1 MQARAESYH
10 TSLNL
15 CRKSLTTLVGYVDI
29 LLNIAPGDPGS
40 GIEPGVEVHSIEEG
54 AYDSLKTAARECAK
68 LPELF
73 QSIETRQ
80 DELYAMHRARQW
92 HGWPKCTALEE
103 LEDLNQTLLALRDS
117 GANSDVGWAVA
128 WRQLVDVG
136 IWFGAQGGPIYRAY
150 IRENNPDW
158 HL

>member
-15 CRKSLTTLVGYVDI
+15 CRKCLTTFVGYVNI

-40 GIEPGVEVHSIEEG
+40 GFEPGVEVHSIKEG

-68 LPELF
+68 LPELL

-80 DELYAMHRARQW
+80 DELDAVHQARQW

-103 LEDLNQTLLALRDS
+103 LEDLK
-117 GANSDVGWAVA
+117 
-128 WRQLVDVG
+128 
-136 IWFGAQGGPIYRAY
+136 
-150 IRENNPDW
+150 PDFTGST
-158 HL
+158 